1 MLCMVCCAKA
11 QHATLAGCVVDD
23 ATSEPVEFASIL
35 LPESGLWAITDEEGK
50 FTVKNVPMGKM
61 TLTVQCL
68 GYQKRSW
75 PMTITRDVTN
85 LTLRLK
91 EENLKL
97 MRPPLRMS
105 STAPPLTTNSCSM

>member
-75 PMTITRDVTN
+75 PMTINRNVTN
-85 LTLRLK
+85 LTFRLK

-97 MRPPLRMS
+97 NEVRPTSHSGSRKR
-105 STAPPLTTNSCSM
+105 T